1 MPDDEDL
8 SVLVN
13 RYIRPLEPSPPPA
26 ATSGCDLGL
35 PGSVGGVARLGQ
47 GLLPTSVARM
57 LKGLLLARGWW

>member
-35 PGSVGGVARLGQ
+35 PGSVGGVARL
-47 GLLPTSVARM
+47 
-57 LKGLLLARGWW
+57 